1 MYDASLSPKEKI
13 EKIAKEIYGAKSV
26 AYMAQAEKDLEEIH
40 RLGKDNLL
48 VCMGKTQAS
57 ISDNP
62 ALIGRPE
69 GFELTVREVRLSAG
83 AGFIVPITGS
93 IMTMPGLPKV
103 PAAMKIDVDDDGNI
117 TGLF

>member
-1 MYDASLSPKEKI
+1 
-13 EKIAKEIYGAKSV
+13 
-26 AYMAQAEKDLEEIH
+26 MAQAEKDLEEIH

-83 AGFIVPITGS
+83 AGVIVPITGS
-93 IMTMPGLPKV
+93 IMTMPGLPKG